1 MIFPR
6 RKSFSSLFY
15 CTGVFKVTKS
25 CESLLAEK
33 TESCIPAISSRW
45 WNAFLV
51 CVSCERWKPR
61 GESNINPRGP
71 TCWQELDVSAHSF
84 ALRFTPI
91 ASVPVIKAS
100 VLCVVSWKIEETPLS
115 KFFLYFPTWFFFFFH
130 LNFHFSDYLMDKGA
144 LSVRGKQCIAVSV
157 CALTSLLDT
166 NTQLQQSTI
175 LGLLTSN

>member
-6 RKSFSSLFY
+6 KKSFSSLFY

-51 CVSCERWKPR
+51 CVSCKRWKPR

-115 KFFLYFPTWFFFFFH
+115 KFYTLLSHLIFFFSFE
-130 LNFHFSDYLMDKGA
+130 
-144 LSVRGKQCIAVSV
+144 LSLFWLFNGWRGVIRLRQTTVYCGKCLCTDITFGHKYTAIAKHNSG
-157 CALTSLLDT
+157 T
-166 NTQLQQSTI
+166 
-175 LGLLTSN
+175 LTSN